1 MEQAPWGVARFK
13 TLEGCIRLVSRLS
26 QLAGVW
32 EVCSLGSLY
41 HRLVVI
47 IKWRRAP
54 PVAVWFPWDQTRT

>member
-41 HRLVVI
+41 HRLVV
-47 IKWRRAP
+47 
-54 PVAVWFPWDQTRT
+54 